1 MIAWGEMYRE
11 ITVIAWG
18 EMYREITV
26 IAWGEMYREITLAR
40 LPGEKC
46 TGR

>member
-1 MIAWGEMYRE
+1 MYREITLIAWGEMYRE
-11 ITVIAWG
+11 ITL
-18 EMYREITV
+18 

-40 LPGEKC
+40 SPEEKC

>member
-1 MIAWGEMYRE
+1 MYRGDNTGTIAWGEMYRE
-11 ITVIAWG
+11 ITL
-18 EMYREITV
+18 